1 MSDALMKKVS
11 GTKVF
16 DQTLPQVLPIA
27 AHPVAAVAQAS
38 ATLLGTHRDS
48 WPHTRLLQQVT
59 ARIRAKRLAQHQIS
73 HHAPKTTLYRVQV
86 TTNCVFQR
94 QTLLAIPVTE
104 VSAQWKDWDSSYWVY
119 GNERKVYCKDYPQTC
134 CWGCRI
140 M

>member
-73 HHAPKTTLYRVQV
+73 HHAPKTALYRVPV
-86 TTNCVFQR
+86 TTKLC
-94 QTLLAIPVTE
+94 
-104 VSAQWKDWDSSYWVY
+104 VSAPDVASYPRD
-119 GNERKVYCKDYPQTC
+119 GSERAVEGLGLQLL
-134 CWGCRI
+134 GVRQ
-140 M
+140 